1 MDGGGLKG
9 SVARAFEPV
18 GIRLRLDQIQPLRP
32 VTAKV
37 QRSKKFAQIAA
48 SIAEVGVIEPPV
60 VVRHPQILDT
70 YLLLDGHL
78 RIEALRLSGVAE
90 VLCLVATDDE
100 AFTYNK
106 RISRLAAVQEHRMIL
121 RAIEKKVPEERLARA
136 LNIDVVTL
144 RQKRRALDGVCP
156 EAVEMLKDKP
166 VALSVF
172 SLLRRMLPLRQI
184 TAAELMVS
192 FNRYSRGYLL
202 TLLAATPENQLV
214 PDERPKQVRGLTP
227 DQMALMERESAH
239 LEREVKVV
247 EQSYGTDN
255 LHLVVAI
262 GYLKKLLA
270 APRVE
275 KYLRTSHP
283 DLLDGLQKITE
294 ADPTGT

>member
-18 GIRLRLDQIQPLRP
+18 GIRLRLDQLQLLRP
-32 VTAKV
+32 VTAKI
-37 QRSKKFAQIAA
+37 QRSTKFAQIAA

-60 VVRHPQILDT
+60 VVRHPRTLDT

-78 RIEALRLSGVAE
+78 RIEALRLAGAE
-90 VLCLVATDDE
+90 DVLCLVATDDE

-184 TAAELMVS
+184 EVAEMMIG

-202 TLLAATPENQLV
+202 TLLAATPKDRLV
-214 PDERPKQVRGLTP
+214 PDGRPKRVRGFTP
-227 DQMALMERESAH
+227 DQMELMERESAH
-239 LEREVKVV
+239 LEREVKMV

-262 GYLKKLLA
+262 GYLKKLLT
-270 APRVE
+270 APKVV
-275 KYLRTSHP
+275 KYIGASHP
-283 DLLDGLQKITE
+283 ELLEGLQRIIE
-294 ADPTGT
+294 ADPTGA

>member
-9 SVARAFEPV
+9 SVARAFEPA
-18 GIRLRLDQIQPLRP
+18 GIQLRIDQLQMLRP
-32 VTAKV
+32 VTVKV
-37 QRSKKFAQIAA
+37 RRSKKFAQIVA

-60 VVRHPQILDT
+60 VVRHPKNPNT

-78 RIEALRLSGVAE
+78 RIEALRLAGAEE

-166 VALSVF
+166 VALSAF
-172 SLLRRMLPLRQI
+172 SLLRRMQPLRQI
-184 TAAELMVS
+184 AVAEMMIG
-192 FNRYSRGYLL
+192 FNCYSRSYLMTLL
-202 TLLAATPENQLV
+202 TATPESQLV
-214 PDERPKQVRGLTP
+214 PSSRPKQVRGLTP
-227 DQMALMERESAH
+227 DQVALMERESAH
-239 LEREVKVV
+239 LEREVKVA
-247 EQSYGTDN
+247 EQSYGADN
-255 LHLVVAI
+255 LHLAVTV

-270 APRVE
+270 VPRIGR
-275 KYLRTSHP
+275 YLRASHP

-294 ADPTGT
+294 ADPTGA

>member
-18 GIRLRLDQIQPLRP
+18 GIRLRLDQLQPLRP

-60 VVRHPQILDT
+60 VVRHPQTPDT

-78 RIEALRLSGVAE
+78 RIEALRLAGAKE
-90 VLCLVATDDE
+90 ALCLVATDDE

-156 EAVEMLKDKP
+156 EVIEMLKDKP

-184 TAAELMVS
+184 AVAEMMIG

-214 PDERPKQVRGLTP
+214 QDGRPKKVRGLTP

-239 LEREVKVV
+239 LEREVKLV

-270 APRVE
+270 APKVGR
-275 KYLRTSHP
+275 YLRASHP
-283 DLLDGLQKITE
+283 DLLEGLQKITE
-294 ADPTGT
+294 ADPTGS